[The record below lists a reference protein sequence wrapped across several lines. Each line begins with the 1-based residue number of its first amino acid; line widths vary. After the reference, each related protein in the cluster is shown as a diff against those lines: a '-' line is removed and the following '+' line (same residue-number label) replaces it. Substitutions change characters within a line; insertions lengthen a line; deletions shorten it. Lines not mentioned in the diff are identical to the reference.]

1 MIHLPRT
8 LAALD
13 TPAFAATLAGEL
25 AALGAAA
32 LGLERALARSSM
44 LADDVIEVSQLGV
57 RREGGRIV
65 VRVGVFFA
73 GVIAG
78 CSCADDPTTIDRL
91 PEYCELRLSIDP
103 SDAATLIEFD
113 PEISP

>member
-1 MIHLPRT
+1 MEWAAACPACRADDRGGGALIHPPRT
-8 LAALD
+8 LAARD
-13 TPAFAATLAGEL
+13 TPDFAAI
-25 AALGAAA
+25 
-32 LGLERALARSSM
+32 
-44 LADDVIEVSQLGV
+44 LADDVIEVCQLGV

-65 VRVGVFFA
+65 VRAGVFFA